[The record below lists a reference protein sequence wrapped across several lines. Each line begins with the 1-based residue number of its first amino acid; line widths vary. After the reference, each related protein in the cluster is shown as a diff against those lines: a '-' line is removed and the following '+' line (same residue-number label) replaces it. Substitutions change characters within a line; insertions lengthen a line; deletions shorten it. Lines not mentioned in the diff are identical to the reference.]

1 MLACFIRSD
10 SGRSSVL
17 GLGLMETTTTV
28 MKRAV
33 LQEVGASTAGGKEG
47 QGQGRRQHAH
57 HGSDGVMQVKP
68 CASVVTLS
76 FMFSQ
81 PPEKQQIYKE
91 QGRHLKL
98 GRGQAGGRYRR
109 E

>member
-1 MLACFIRSD
+1 MLVCFVRSD

-33 LQEVGASTAGGKEG
+33 LQEVGASTAEGKEG

-57 HGSDGVMQVKP
+57 HGSDGVMQVQL

-76 FMFSQ
+76 FMCSQ
-81 PPEKQQIYKE
+81 SPEEKQYTE
-91 QGRHLKL
+91 V
-98 GRGQAGGRYRR
+98 
-109 E
+109 